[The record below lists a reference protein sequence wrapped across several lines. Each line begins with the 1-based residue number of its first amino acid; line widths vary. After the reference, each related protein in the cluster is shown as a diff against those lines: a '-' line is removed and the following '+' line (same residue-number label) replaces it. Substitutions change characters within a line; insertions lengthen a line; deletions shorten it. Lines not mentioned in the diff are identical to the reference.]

1 MGKSLHLFSA
11 GLLALGIFSAQ
22 AEPAPAT
29 QTPAD
34 MRTSA
39 KSDTTP
45 QVVFQ
50 TTLGDL
56 KIVLAPDKAP
66 VTVEN
71 FLHYVDSGFYNGV
84 IFHRIVPG
92 FVVQGGGFD
101 QEYQQKPAQ
110 APIANE
116 SHNGLQNLRG
126 TLSMARTGD
135 PHSATSQFF
144 INLRNN
150 PQLDGRPG
158 KPGYAVFGRLVEGS
172 EVIDAMAEQPQGNHT
187 GVFMNAPNTPVVI
200 ERAYRYHPES
210 QDNNDLDNN
219 DLDNNDLDNN
229 DRNSNDQDNDDDVAP
244 VSQPSQAQDAGTPT
258 TN

>member
-1 MGKSLHLFSA
+1 MRKITEHIMGTSLRFFWA
-11 GLLALGIFSAQ
+11 GLLALGMSTAF
-22 AEPAPAT
+22 AETAPAAQRT
-29 QTPAD
+29 DTTTP
-34 MRTSA
+34 A

-56 KIVLAPDKAP
+56 KIALSPEKAP

-84 IFHRIVPG
+84 IFHRVVPG

-101 QEYQQKPAQ
+101 QEYQRKPTQ

-116 SHNGLQNLRG
+116 SNNGLQNLRG

-135 PHSATSQFF
+135 PNSATAQFF
-144 INLRNN
+144 INLKDN

-158 KPGYAVFGRLVEGS
+158 QPGYAVFGRLIEGL

-187 GVFMNAPNTPVVI
+187 GVFMDAPNTAVVI
-200 ERAYRYHPES
+200 ERAYRYHPENVGKEAS
-210 QDNNDLDNN
+210 APAEPQAPKAGSTPAT
-219 DLDNNDLDNN
+219 
-229 DRNSNDQDNDDDVAP
+229 SN
-244 VSQPSQAQDAGTPT
+244 
-258 TN
+258 

>member
-1 MGKSLHLFSA
+1 MQKITGHFMGKSLRLFGA
-11 GLLALGIFSAQ
+11 GLLTLGMFAAH
-22 AEPAPAT
+22 AETAPGTQPAAAG
-29 QTPAD
+29 TPA
-34 MRTSA
+34 
-39 KSDTTP
+39 KSETAP

-56 KIVLAPDKAP
+56 KIALAPEKAP

-71 FLHYVDSGFYNGV
+71 FLHYVDNGFYNGV
-84 IFHRIVPG
+84 IFHRVVPG

-101 QEYQQKPAQ
+101 QEYQRKTTQ

-135 PHSATSQFF
+135 PNSATAQFF
-144 INLRNN
+144 INLRDNA
-150 PQLDGRPG
+150 QLDGRPG
-158 KPGYAVFGRLVEGS
+158 QPGYAVFGKLVEGL

-187 GVFMNAPNTPVVI
+187 GVFMDAPNTPIVI
-200 ERAYRYHPES
+200 VRAYRYHPEGP
-210 QDNNDLDNN
+210 QKGD
-219 DLDNNDLDNN
+219 
-229 DRNSNDQDNDDDVAP
+229 AP
-244 VSQPSQAQDAGTPT
+244 PADTTPKAGTAPAN

>member
-1 MGKSLHLFSA
+1 MQKITGHFMGKSLRLFGA
-11 GLLALGIFSAQ
+11 GLLALGMFTAHAETAPGTQPAATDTPTKSESA
-22 AEPAPAT
+22 
-29 QTPAD
+29 
-34 MRTSA
+34 
-39 KSDTTP
+39 P

-56 KIVLAPDKAP
+56 KIALTPEKAP

-84 IFHRIVPG
+84 IFHRVVPG

-101 QEYQQKPAQ
+101 QEYQKKTTQ

-135 PHSATSQFF
+135 PNSATAQFF
-144 INLRNN
+144 INLKDN

-158 KPGYAVFGRLVEGS
+158 QPGYAVFGKLVEGL

-187 GVFMNAPNTPVVI
+187 GVFMNAPNTPIVI
-200 ERAYRYHPES
+200 VRAYRYHPEG
-210 QDNNDLDNN
+210 QQKGNGPRTDA
-219 DLDNNDLDNN
+219 
-229 DRNSNDQDNDDDVAP
+229 AP
-244 VSQPSQAQDAGTPT
+244 KAGATPA
-258 TN
+258 NAN